1 MRQRVCFRDKASKYM
16 DIAIAPPWP
25 TKITYHGLTVMA
37 EVASENISETFFGRG
52 IL

>member
-1 MRQRVCFRDKASKYM
+1 M

-37 EVASENISETFFGRG
+37 EVASENISETFLEEVSYENR
-52 IL
+52 L